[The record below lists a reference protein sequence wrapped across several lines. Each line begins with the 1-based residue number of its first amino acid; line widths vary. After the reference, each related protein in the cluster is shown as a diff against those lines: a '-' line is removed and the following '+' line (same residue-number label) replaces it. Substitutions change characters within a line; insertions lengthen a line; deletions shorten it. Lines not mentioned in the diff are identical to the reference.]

1 MKKHSMKGLY
11 SRYRHKSVSSEFPT
25 GISELDRRLCL
36 ERGDLVLL
44 TSPTRVD
51 AQCLA
56 IQFAIE
62 AVAAGKR
69 VDIIC
74 GCYEEDFVFEYLL
87 SKMGNVRLE
96 SVKRRTLTDEETNQ
110 SAGDLIALCGSDL
123 RVISFES
130 GSDRCADLVKYFSS
144 DDIADV
150 VFILSIDHA
159 MYSARSRE
167 KELLEK
173 GYGNRTLLM
182 SNIESKAFIKG
193 PLVFATLKTSLDG
206 ESSILIDRE
215 EYGRIRE
222 VATTIFINR
231 PGTYYDEKKMIEN
244 AELIITHN
252 PSGPTGVVKVV
263 RSYTRDFYEPFIST
277 RYS

>member
-1 MKKHSMKGLY
+1 MKRHSIKGLY
-11 SRYRHKSVSSEFPT
+11 SRYRRKNARCEFPT
-25 GISELDRRLCL
+25 GIPELDRKLCL

-56 IQFAIE
+56 IKFALE
-62 AVAAGKR
+62 AVAAGKT

-130 GSDRCADLVKYFSS
+130 GSDRSADLVKYFSG

-159 MYSARSRE
+159 MYSARSKE

-182 SNIESKAFIKG
+182 SNIESKAFTKG
-193 PLVFATLKTSLDG
+193 ALVFVTLKTSLDG
-206 ESSILIDRE
+206 DSSILLDQE
-215 EYGRIRE
+215 DFGRIRE
-222 VATTIFINR
+222 VASTIFIKR
-231 PGTYYDEKKMIEN
+231 PGTYYDEKRMIEN
-244 AELIITHN
+244 VELVITHN
-252 PSGPTGVVKVV
+252 HAGPTGVINVV
-263 RSYTRDFYEPFIST
+263 RSYNRDFYEPSIST
-277 RYS
+277 MLS